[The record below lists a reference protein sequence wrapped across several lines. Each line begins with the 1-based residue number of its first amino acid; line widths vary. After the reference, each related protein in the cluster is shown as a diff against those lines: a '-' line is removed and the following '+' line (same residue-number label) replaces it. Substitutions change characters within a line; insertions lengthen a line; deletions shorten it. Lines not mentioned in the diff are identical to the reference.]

1 MTSVLGDTRRGF
13 SAASLRPPISAPGGL
28 PLLPGPLASLFLL
41 APHSGPLSPLPPQP
55 CPLRHRTYLCAR
67 APLPSANCLGWA
79 SFWPL
84 WLCQTPPWG
93 QGQGEAWADS
103 GGDLRARAW
112 GSVTSLCIQVCK
124 PPAPHLSSGVRV
136 CFSQQHPRPRSVSCR
151 SFLRH
156 SGLFHR
162 SVCGGPVRAP
172 RCHNLLKCTHS
183 EFQRL
188 ETETRGHLL
197 ASGLAGRGRGWQ
209 TPAPAS
215 DTGNLSRAW
224 EGEQEMEQFGRAKGW
239 LRLRQLHRHLQRDSE
254 WREELVGCQDGCG

>member
-1 MTSVLGDTRRGF
+1 M
-13 SAASLRPPISAPGGL
+13 ASPPPLCAPPSLPRAVSPCFLALLRLCSSW
-28 PLLPGPLASLFLL
+28 PLTPA
-41 APHSGPLSPLPPQP
+41 P
-55 CPLRHRTYLCAR
+55 CPLSLLSPARSASHRTYLCAR

-197 ASGLAGRGRGWQ
+197 ASGLVGRGRGWQ